1 MFKCGK
7 AFRCLNFC
15 VLCPKLCVCVCVYY
29 VPACIELH
37 LQGELC
43 KILKGC
49 VCVWS
54 CVSEEDCGVLC
65 LMACMN
71 VKCVYVCVC
80 RNCMTYCMNK
90 APFLFFKLK

>member
-1 MFKCGK
+1 MWEGISMSELL
-7 AFRCLNFC
+7 CL
-15 VLCPKLCVCVCVYY
+15 VSQVVCVYY